1 MGKFAT
7 VSERQGKVAV
17 GDGTGAQIAT
27 QLVRRALLRRRELG
41 LSGDRIGEHGRSRSE
56 SVRLFFSFFLVLSA
70 FLFLMK
76 IKFDKFEF

>member
-7 VSERQGKVAV
+7 VSERQGKFAV
-17 GDGTGAQIAT
+17 VDGTGAQIAT
-27 QLVRRALLRRRELG
+27 PFPRRALLRRRELG

-56 SVRLFFSFFLVLSA
+56 SVRLSFLFFSVLSG